1 MKKKLSLLL
10 ALLMV
15 LSLSVTAVFADAE
28 LKADYKET
36 QELGTAEIKVIT
48 FKTNVETDV
57 EKGSKP
63 RGWADPA
70 EGYAYY
76 NAYVGI
82 RIAWDGKTADRRWGG
97 GGLVF
102 TIKPSLKNDKTPAYI
117 SQDNMV
123 NSVSVVAGGDAS
135 ILTGSNAVKNYVT
148 GTNMENEEANN
159 IFKFRSGAMAEA
171 GAVVKTDE
179 KGNKYYFFE
188 LQFSNLLAK
197 EGDQFPLL
205 VEAFVDDKG
214 DVGASWL
221 PTTLTD
227 PAVQVAAVEGLI
239 VIPGEASG
247 GDTPADSV
255 SAGPITA
262 KKDEAITPIT
272 ATQTG
277 GTEGGEWSATG
288 LPEGVTIDPVT
299 GVISGTP
306 TGTTPSG
313 TYKVT
318 YTVGGMA
325 TQSPEYN
332 WTVEQPTSVKP
343 VIKPVGKIEQTTED
357 EVNVQ
362 LELEKGKTGGKWG
375 FDELPGGL
383 VIDTTKGTIT
393 GKPDAAGDGKF
404 TVRYTDPDGNAA
416 DPIEIEYSIT
426 APATDPTLAY
436 DAKDV
441 KLGEAVTLT
450 PTATNLGDSLTYT
463 AEGLP
468 TWLTLNADGTI
479 TGTAPDAE
487 EDVSFTVT
495 VTDEAGESA
504 TTTVTFKVYDPDK
517 ETEPTSVIAGNITGY
532 VGENITPVTASRQGG
547 TPGGK
552 YKIEGT
558 LPVGLTLN
566 EDTGVISGKVDAPYE
581 GTYKVSYT
589 THKGTYTKESV
600 EYTIKITERPVNP
613 YGPDDNFSSTYTLT
627 YETNGGNNIGSERFK
642 RGSVVT
648 LTKIPVR
655 AGYTFDGWYSDAD
668 LKNKIE
674 KIEMDGNKT
683 VYAGWKK
690 TETPDVFDA
699 EHFAYILGY
708 PDGTVR
714 PKNNIT
720 RAEVATIFYRLLSE
734 QVRNE
739 NTTATN
745 SFSDVNNGDW
755 FNVAVSTMAKMGII
769 NGYEDGTFRPQENIT
784 RAEFAAIA
792 SRFDTKNTAVP
803 NADFADI
810 EGHWGKIEISKAAMN
825 GWITG
830 DPTGN
835 FRPNDKLTRAE
846 AMAIIN
852 RVLNRVVES
861 EEAFL
866 PGMKTWSDNAD
877 KTMWYYLDVQ
887 EATNGHKHEVD
898 ENGVEK
904 WIELLP
910 NRTW

>member
-10 ALLMV
+10 AFVMV
-15 LSLSVTAVFADAE
+15 LSLSLTSVFADAS
-28 LKADYKET
+28 LKDEYTET
-36 QELGTAEIKVIT
+36 QELGTGEVKVIT
-48 FKTNVETDV
+48 FKAEEPDV
-57 EKGSKP
+57 EEVKTP
-63 RGWADPA
+63 RGWPAPA

-76 NAYVGI
+76 DAYVTV
-82 RIAWDGKTADRRWGG
+82 RIAWDGKTSDMKLAG
-97 GGLVF
+97 GGLVV
-102 TIKPSLKNDKTPAYI
+102 TIKPSLKNDKDAAYADQGKMI
-117 SQDNMV
+117 D
-123 NSVSVVAGGDAS
+123 SVAADVIMKPYVAS
-135 ILTGSNAVKNYVT
+135 YLN
-148 GTNMENEEANN
+148 GTNMTDEEANK
-159 IFKFRSGAMAEA
+159 IYKFRGGFANDVA
-171 GAVVKTDE
+171 GTPDE
-179 KGNKYYFFE
+179 KGNKYVEFE
-188 LQFSNLLAK
+188 VVFASLLAK
-197 EGDQFPLL
+197 EGDQFPVLF
-205 VEAFVDDKG
+205 EIFVDDKG
-214 DVGASWL
+214 DVQANWL
-221 PTTLTD
+221 PTTITD
-227 PAVQVAAVEGLI
+227 PAVQVASVEGLI

-247 GDTPADSV
+247 GDTPAESV
-255 SAGPITA
+255 SAGNITA
-262 KKDEAITPIT
+262 KKGEAITPIT

-277 GTEGGEWSATG
+277 GTDGGEWSATG
-288 LPEGVTIDPVT
+288 LPEGVTIDKGT

-306 TGTTPSG
+306 TGTAPSG
-313 TYKVT
+313 TYEVT

-325 TQSPEYN
+325 TQSPAYN

-375 FDELPGGL
+375 FDDLLPGGL
-383 VIDTTKGTIT
+383 ILDTSKGTIT

-426 APATDPTLAY
+426 VPSTDPTLAY

-495 VTDEAGESA
+495 VTDEAGGSA

-517 ETEPTSVIAGNITGY
+517 ETEPTSVIADNITGY
-532 VGENITPVTASRQGG
+532 VGENITPVTARQQGG

-566 EDTGVISGKVDAPYE
+566 ENTGVISGKVDAPYE

-655 AGYTFDGWYSDAD
+655 AGYTFDGWYSDVD

-690 TETPDVFDA
+690 TETPDVFDN
-699 EHFAYILGY
+699 EHFAYIIGY
-708 PDGTVR
+708 TDGTVR

-745 SFSDVNNGDW
+745 SFSDVNRGDW

-852 RVLNRVVES
+852 RVLNRVVTS

-887 EATNGHKHEVD
+887 EATNGHNHEVD

-904 WIELLP
+904 WTELLP